1 MSDKELWNFESLPLK
16 TIYNILDFGVIIQ
29 LQLTTNNR
37 IDEKVTI
44 G

>member
-1 MSDKELWNFESLPLK
+1 LPLK

-37 IDEKVTI
+37 IDEQAII